1 MLLLWEE
8 YINDF
13 TLGSD
18 VAGVAKSLLICGMR
32 ELLSVEKSFWFFNT
46 LTLGELVWNLYSD

>member
-1 MLLLWEE
+1 M
-8 YINDF
+8 
-13 TLGSD
+13 LGSD

-32 ELLSVEKSFWFFNT
+32 ELLSVEKSFWFFNI